1 MSASRSFQ
9 HPRETQPYY
18 LFYFHFHFHLPTD
31 TDIAST
37 YPAVRNMDMQSHCFD
52 CAIPSKRSALM
63 RGTKFAWSIGW
74 QAATQAREFPPR
86 HAYTLL
92 KKHRSSIP
100 VENMRPP
107 MLHMASV
114 RYGHGLAGSAPGCS
128 LRLGCH
134 TCRDWRISH
143 RG

>member
-18 LFYFHFHFHLPTD
+18 YLFLFLFSSSNGHRHRFN
-31 TDIAST
+31 